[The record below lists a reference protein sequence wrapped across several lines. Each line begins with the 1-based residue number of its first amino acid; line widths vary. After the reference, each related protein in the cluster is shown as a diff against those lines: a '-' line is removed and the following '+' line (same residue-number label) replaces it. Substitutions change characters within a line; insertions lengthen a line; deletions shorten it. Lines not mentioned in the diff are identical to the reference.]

1 MPVSVTASPLTE
13 ILILEPK
20 VWKDERGFF
29 LESFNERDFF
39 RSTTLNPVFIQDN
52 HSRSQKGVLR
62 GLHYQVQQPQGK
74 LVRVVRGQVFDVAVN
89 LQRNHR
95 DFGKWFGAF
104 LSDDNHRQL
113 WIPPGFAHGFITLSE
128 WADVT
133 YKATDYFSPEYER
146 TLLWNDPAIGITW
159 PIDFEPIL
167 SAKDLNAPSLNHA
180 ELFD

>member
-1 MPVSVTASPLTE
+1 MPVSVTASPLAE

-39 RSTTLNPVFIQDN
+39 RSTALNPVFIQDN

-62 GLHYQVQQPQGK
+62 GLHYQVHQPQGK

-95 DFGKWFGAF
+95 DFGKWFGTF

-128 WADVT
+128 WADVA